1 MASVSLCALAFSRD
15 NAAPVPKDLWCVR
28 LIPRPGTSV
37 LSVFRPSTVPQITP
51 AAARVEAK
59 AAKEANREDV
69 ETLAAEAVVLE
80 VAAAMEAA
88 IGTAT
93 RGGTGGDS
101 DLHRRVHLARDTCM
115 M

>member
-1 MASVSLCALAFSRD
+1 M
-15 NAAPVPKDLWCVR
+15 
-28 LIPRPGTSV
+28 

-51 AAARVEAK
+51 AAVRVEAK

-80 VAAAMEAA
+80 VDAAMVEA
-88 IGTAT
+88 IGTT
-93 RGGTGGDS
+93 TLGGTGGDS
-101 DLHRRVHLARDTCM
+101 DPHRRVHLARGTCM